1 MKRRNIITVIASFV
15 CVLLWQGCQND
26 LLSAGGSTLSQGDEI
41 SVKSDT
47 FSVESTLKSCPA
59 ISLTPD
65 SFLLG
70 ECDTHFGTIRADI
83 LAQLAC
89 PEGFEY
95 PTKVAVGKDTI
106 ETSPQVDSV
115 CLYLHYMNWYG
126 DGYSPLGIT
135 VYEIDRKTLL
145 ENEKYPSDLQLSDYC
160 SLADSTMI
168 VSSSSVVISA
178 TPADSLY
185 SSEYE
190 TFVPTIRIKLSDE
203 FAQRFFKIK
212 SFSSQEAFN
221 EMFKGLYICSD
232 FGGSNV
238 LYVKDISMTV
248 FYHFTMPRPGVADS
262 VVHDT
267 KSFYVNEE
275 VRQVNR
281 FEYPNREDVLN
292 KYNDVKDTNYIVSP
306 ANIYTQL
313 SLRMDSIFAR
323 VEQQLGDTSAYR
335 VYVNKA
341 NLTVDVLYS
350 DSATSRPRDNWDAPA
365 AYMMLIR
372 EDQLES
378 FFAENKP
385 VSDTIAIVAS
395 LSANVDDSEKV
406 SYSYTYDLSALLTQ
420 QLRSTQ
426 KVDELQFVLLPVS
439 VTANSSTGAITSVK
453 QLQTISATCIRSANN
468 ATSPMDIEVV
478 YAGFS
483 KTR

>member
-1 MKRRNIITVIASFV
+1 MKKRNIITVIISCV
-15 CVLLWQGCQND
+15 CALLWQGCQND
-26 LLSAGGSTLSQGDEI
+26 VLSAGGSTLSEGDEI
-41 SVKSDT
+41 KVKSDT
-47 FSVESTLKSCPA
+47 FGVISALDSCAA
-59 ISLTPD
+59 IALTPD

-70 ECDTHFGTIRADI
+70 ECDTHFGTIQADI
-83 LAQLAC
+83 LAQMAC

-95 PTKVAVGKDTI
+95 PGTNQ
-106 ETSPQVDSV
+106 QVDSV
-115 CLYLHYMNWYG
+115 CLFLHYKSWYG
-126 DGYSPLGIT
+126 DGHSPLGVT
-135 VYEIDRKTLL
+135 VYEMDLQTLI
-145 ENEKYPSDLQLSDYC
+145 ETERYPSNLQVSDYC
-160 SLADSTMI
+160 SFADSTKI
-168 VSSSSVVISA
+168 VSSSCLVVPS
-178 TPADSLY
+178 TPADSSY
-185 SSEYE
+185 SAEFES
-190 TFVPTIRIKLSDE
+190 FVPTIRIKLSDE

-212 SFSSQEAFN
+212 NFSTQKAFN
-221 EMFKGLYICSD
+221 DLFKGLYICSD

-248 FYHFTMPRPGVADS
+248 YYHFTMPRPGIADS

-281 FEYPNREDVLN
+281 FIYPNRENILK
-292 KYNDVKDTNYIVSP
+292 KYNAVKDTNYVVSP

-313 SLRMDSIFAR
+313 SLRMDSIFDR

-350 DSATSRPRDNWDAPA
+350 DSVTGRPRDGWDSPA
-365 AYMMLIR
+365 AHMMLIR

-378 FFAENKP
+378 FFAENKQ
-385 VSDTIAIVAS
+385 VSDTVAIVAT
-395 LSANVDDSEKV
+395 LSADVDNSEKV
-406 SYSYTYDLSALLTQ
+406 AYSYTYDLSALLTQ
-420 QLRSTQ
+420 QLRTTQ
-426 KVDELQFVLLPVS
+426 RINELQFVLVPVA

-468 ATSPMDIEVV
+468 ANSPMDIEVV